1 MQDAYG
7 STALMIRRLR
17 TAQAIIGFLK
27 RQYVERNGDTS
38 RFFAGC
44 FGFSAMDHCAV
55 RLCISDPGMA
65 P

>member
-27 RQYVERNGDTS
+27 RQYVEASTDEFKDYGHLHRGGYHKNE
-38 RFFAGC
+38 
-44 FGFSAMDHCAV
+44 
-55 RLCISDPGMA
+55 
-65 P
+65 